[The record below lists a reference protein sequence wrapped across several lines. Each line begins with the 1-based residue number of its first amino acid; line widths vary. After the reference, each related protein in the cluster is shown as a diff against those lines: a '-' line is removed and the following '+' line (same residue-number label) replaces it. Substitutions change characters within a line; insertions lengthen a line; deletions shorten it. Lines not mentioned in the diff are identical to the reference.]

1 MHPTTIFLEK
11 MGVKQGCWN
20 STSSTTPIKVYR
32 NTPFL
37 TVKQIHITRLL
48 QPGYHILYGQIW
60 LAIYTV
66 IVQDSASSE
75 MREST
80 WDVSISLI
88 LALFQACHQLH
99 LLLMLRCQRNQHR
112 PSNNLLRKAHGCSSN
127 PAGLQYSYATR
138 NTCPIHLY
146 YN

>member
-1 MHPTTIFLEK
+1 MLCYDFLIFFGIRKVTSQPYSSFLE
-11 MGVKQGCWN
+11 
-20 STSSTTPIKVYR
+20 TDP
-32 NTPFL
+32 
-37 TVKQIHITRLL
+37 HTRLL

-60 LAIYTV
+60 PAIYTV

-88 LALFQACHQLH
+88 LAPFQACHRLH

-112 PSNNLLRKAHGCSSN
+112 PPNNLLRKAYGCSSN
-127 PAGLQYSYATR
+127 PAGLQYSYATS

>member
-1 MHPTTIFLEK
+1 MLCYDFLIFFGIRK
-11 MGVKQGCWN
+11 VTSQPYSRFPGN
-20 STSSTTPIKVYR
+20 RSTLRVCFSLGIP
-32 NTPFL
+32 L
-37 TVKQIHITRLL
+37 
-48 QPGYHILYGQIW
+48 LYGQIW
-60 LAIYTV
+60 LAIYSV

-88 LALFQACHQLH
+88 LAPFQACHQLH

-112 PSNNLLRKAHGCSSN
+112 PPNNLLRKAHGCSSN

>member
-1 MHPTTIFLEK
+1 MLCYDFLIFFGIRK
-11 MGVKQGCWN
+11 VTSQPYSRFPGN
-20 STSSTTPIKVYR
+20 SASALAWIP
-32 NTPFL
+32 L
-37 TVKQIHITRLL
+37 
-48 QPGYHILYGQIW
+48 LYGQIW
-60 LAIYTV
+60 PAIYTV

-88 LALFQACHQLH
+88 LAPFQACHRLH

-112 PSNNLLRKAHGCSSN
+112 PPNNLLRKAHRCSSN

>member
-1 MHPTTIFLEK
+1 MLCYDFLIFFGIRKVTSQPYSRFPGNRSTLRVCFSPDTISCMVRF
-11 MGVKQGCWN
+11 G
-20 STSSTTPIKVYR
+20 R
-32 NTPFL
+32 PF
-37 TVKQIHITRLL
+37 TQC
-48 QPGYHILYGQIW
+48 
-60 LAIYTV
+60 
-66 IVQDSASSE
+66 VQDSASSE

-88 LALFQACHQLH
+88 LAPFQACHWLH

-112 PSNNLLRKAHGCSSN
+112 PPNNLLRKAHGCSSN

>member
-1 MHPTTIFLEK
+1 MLCYDFFDFLGYSESDIPALL
-11 MGVKQGCWN
+11 QISWQ
-20 STSSTTPIKVYR
+20 
-32 NTPFL
+32 
-37 TVKQIHITRLL
+37 QIHITRLL

-60 LAIYTV
+60 PAIYTV

-80 WDVSISLI
+80 WDISISLI
-88 LALFQACHQLH
+88 LAPFQACHRLH

-112 PSNNLLRKAHGCSSN
+112 PPNNLLRKARGFSSN

-138 NTCPIHLY
+138 NTCPITLVLQLIFEQQ
-146 YN
+146 NLC

>member
-1 MHPTTIFLEK
+1 MLCYDFLIFFGIRKVTSQPYSRFPGNRSTLRVCFSLDTTSCMVRF
-11 MGVKQGCWN
+11 G
-20 STSSTTPIKVYR
+20 R
-32 NTPFL
+32 PF
-37 TVKQIHITRLL
+37 
-48 QPGYHILYGQIW
+48 
-60 LAIYTV
+60 TV

-88 LALFQACHQLH
+88 LVPFQACHRLH
-99 LLLMLRCQRNQHR
+99 LLLMLTYQRNQHR
-112 PSNNLLRKAHGCSSN
+112 PPNNLFRKAHGCSSN